1 VHARRNEFQFVEA
14 KTGVADAVRRTMPAG
29 TSTVYVATDEKDPT
43 FFDELRANH
52 QVVLLS
58 ELLEAAQNVSRGLA
72 LRSGN
77 WPSKSVLLALNRIN
91 GNELG
96 FVDALIASQGTV
108 FTGAWFSTYT
118 GLINRWRGYGGFPD
132 QSSYFSTP
140 GRFNAFQ
147 GFEKPRSPLYM
158 REWVEGWRGIDSD
171 SAAAPRPG
179 ERVFVDG
186 AYD

>member
-1 VHARRNEFQFVEA
+1 
-14 KTGVADAVRRTMPAG
+14 MPDE
-29 TSTVYVATDEKDPT
+29 TTTVYVATDEKDPA

-58 ELLEAAQNVSRGLA
+58 ELLVAAQNVSQGLP
-72 LRSGN
+72 LRSGH
-77 WPSKSVLLALNRIN
+77 WPPKDVLLQLNRIN

-118 GLINRWRGYGGFPD
+118 GLINRWRGYGGFAD
-132 QSSYFSTP
+132 SSSYFSTP
-140 GRFNAFQ
+140 GRFNAWQ

>member
-1 VHARRNEFQFVEA
+1 MDLWDLE
-14 KTGVADAVRRTMPAG
+14 TDVRGIPNQHIDT
-29 TSTVYVATDEKDPT
+29 YIATDEKDPT
-43 FFDELRANH
+43 FFDELRAHH

-58 ELLEAAQNVSRGLA
+58 ELLEAAQNVSQGLA
-72 LRSGN
+72 LRPGS
-77 WPSKSVLLALNRIN
+77 WPPKDVLVSLNRIN

-96 FVDALIASQGTV
+96 FVDALIASQGTI

-132 QSSYFSTP
+132 SSSYFSTP

-147 GFEKPRSPLYM
+147 GYEKPRSPLYM

-171 SAAAPRPG
+171 KAAAPRPG

-186 AYD
+186 YD